1 MILISLIIFCK
12 KFPFHIDFFHKVMFF
27 FTMEKENMEKVA
39 GKVIVLRV
47 VKEKVTV
54 PITAKE
60 KEALIHLQH
69 LLLIT
74 MDVMIA
80 PQFRVGIIVKAK
92 VAKAKVASLIKAT
105 RVVEDW
111 VVKEKVA
118 SLIKAARVIEDLGK
132 GATVTQK
139 FIVTLHRKIIQLHIT
154 PLHHSLMS
162 HTRQHLLFLLSVLI
176 TRLLLSPVRM
186 ERLQHAAGLIQLN
199 VITDTVAE
207 DMSRELARRHVTAVV
222 VPIAYFSPSQR
233 MMARVGIA
241 IGSVVTICLSVEEI
255 IATIVMEYLR
265 HVLVISVLTL
275 AAFVWLKETQ
285 SLHLSPIHLS
295 EHLSIM
301 HHLFRVHKQLLLLG
315 IPLGAHL

>member
-1 MILISLIIFCK
+1 
-12 KFPFHIDFFHKVMFF
+12 
-27 FTMEKENMEKVA
+27 MEKVA

-47 VKEKVTV
+47 VKEKVTA

-60 KEALIHLQH
+60 KETLIHLQH

-74 MDVMIA
+74 MDVMIT
-80 PQFRVGIIVKAK
+80 PQFQVGIVVKAK
-92 VAKAKVASLIKAT
+92 VAKAKVVKAKVVKAKVASLTKAT

-132 GATVTQK
+132 GTTVTQK

-154 PLHHSLMS
+154 SLHHNLMS
-162 HTRQHLLFLLSVLI
+162 HTRQHLLCLLCVLI

-186 ERLQHAAGLIQLN
+186 ERLQNVAGLIQLN

-207 DMSRELARRHVTAVV
+207 DMSREPAKRLVTAAA
-222 VPIAYFSPSQR
+222 VPIAYFSPLQQ
-233 MMARVGIA
+233 MMARVGIV

-285 SLHLSPIHLS
+285 SLHQSLVHLS
-295 EHLSIM
+295 EHLLIT